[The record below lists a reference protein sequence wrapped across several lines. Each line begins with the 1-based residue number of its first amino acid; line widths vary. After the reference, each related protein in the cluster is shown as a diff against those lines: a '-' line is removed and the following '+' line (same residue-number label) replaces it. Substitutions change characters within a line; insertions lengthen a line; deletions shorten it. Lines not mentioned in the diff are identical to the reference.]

1 MRPKQRTCKLN
12 LTVFTSKEYIYSKR
26 NDSGSKADTSVFE
39 EMWKRGKEEQKI
51 LKFTGEDVVAMNP

>member
-12 LTVFTSKEYIYSKR
+12 LTVFTFKEYIYSKL

-39 EMWKRGKEEQKI
+39 EMWKGRAKI
-51 LKFTGEDVVAMNP
+51 LKFTGEDVGSHESLKS